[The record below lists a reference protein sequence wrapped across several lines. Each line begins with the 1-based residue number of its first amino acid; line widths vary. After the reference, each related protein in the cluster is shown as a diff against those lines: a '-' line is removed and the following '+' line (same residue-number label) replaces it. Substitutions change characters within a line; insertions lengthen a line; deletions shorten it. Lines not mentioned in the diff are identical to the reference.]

1 MRIRTPASASACV
14 LGILFLAG
22 CSAEPSSAEIESAI
36 KKNTDDANRAAL
48 EMATAFAGAKA
59 VEKMKDSIPQLKLNS
74 AKKVGCKEDG
84 KDAYKC
90 DVEYDAE
97 QPMIGRIQKMVSMRF
112 VKGSNGWVLA
122 N

>member
-1 MRIRTPASASACV
+1 MKLFAGVAAVLILILTGCSSEPSASD
-14 LGILFLAG
+14 
-22 CSAEPSSAEIESAI
+22 IESAV
-36 KKNTDDANRAAL
+36 KKSVDDSNKAAV

-59 VEKMKDSIPQLKLNS
+59 VESMKDAIPQAKVNS

-90 DVEYDAE
+90 DIELDGE
-97 QPMIGRIQKMVSMRF
+97 QPMMGRVQKIVPMRF
-112 VKGSNGWVLA
+112 VKGSNGWVVS